1 MKKIM
6 SMAIVLIALVTLSV
20 SAFAADNG
28 KQISESTFLGGS
40 IGSVVIIKNKYSSIG
55 TIKKDN
61 RKVNNKNALYN
72 NIGEVYNGD
81 RNR

>member
-1 MKKIM
+1 M
-6 SMAIVLIALVTLSV
+6 SLKEVLIDIIIPL
-20 SAFAADNG
+20 
-28 KQISESTFLGGS
+28 ISGFGGS

>member
-1 MKKIM
+1 M
-6 SMAIVLIALVTLSV
+6 SLKEVLIDIIIPL
-20 SAFAADNG
+20 
-28 KQISESTFLGGS
+28 ISGFIGGS

-61 RKVNNKNALYN
+61 RQVNNKNALYN

>member
-1 MKKIM
+1 MDLKEVFID
-6 SMAIVLIALVTLSV
+6 IIIPLISG
-20 SAFAADNG
+20 F
-28 KQISESTFLGGS
+28 IGGS
-40 IGSVVIIKNKYSSIG
+40 IGCVVIIKSKYSSIG

-61 RKVNNKNALYN
+61 RKVNNKNALYD

>member
-1 MKKIM
+1 M
-6 SMAIVLIALVTLSV
+6 SLKEVLIDIIIPL
-20 SAFAADNG
+20 
-28 KQISESTFLGGS
+28 ISGFIGGS
-40 IGSVVIIKNKYSSIG
+40 IGSGVIIKNKYSSIG

>member
-1 MKKIM
+1 MRLKQL
-6 SMAIVLIALVTLSV
+6 LIDIIIPL
-20 SAFAADNG
+20 
-28 KQISESTFLGGS
+28 ISRFIGGS

>member
-1 MKKIM
+1 M
-6 SMAIVLIALVTLSV
+6 SLKEVLIDIIIPL
-20 SAFAADNG
+20 
-28 KQISESTFLGGS
+28 ISGFIGG
-40 IGSVVIIKNKYSSIG
+40 SIG

>member
-1 MKKIM
+1 M
-6 SMAIVLIALVTLSV
+6 SLKEVLIDIIIPL
-20 SAFAADNG
+20 
-28 KQISESTFLGGS
+28 ISGFIGGS
-40 IGSVVIIKNKYSSIG
+40 IGSVVIIKYSSIG

>member
-1 MKKIM
+1 M
-6 SMAIVLIALVTLSV
+6 SLKEVLIDIIIPL
-20 SAFAADNG
+20 
-28 KQISESTFLGGS
+28 ISGFIEGS

>member
-1 MKKIM
+1 M
-6 SMAIVLIALVTLSV
+6 SLKEVLIDIIIPL
-20 SAFAADNG
+20 
-28 KQISESTFLGGS
+28 ISGFIRGS

-61 RKVNNKNALYN
+61 RKVNNKNVLYN

>member
-1 MKKIM
+1 M
-6 SMAIVLIALVTLSV
+6 SLKEVLIIPL
-20 SAFAADNG
+20 
-28 KQISESTFLGGS
+28 ISGFIGGS

>member
-1 MKKIM
+1 M
-6 SMAIVLIALVTLSV
+6 SLKEVLIDIIIPL
-20 SAFAADNG
+20 
-28 KQISESTFLGGS
+28 ISGLIGGS

>member
-1 MKKIM
+1 M
-6 SMAIVLIALVTLSV
+6 SLKEVLIDIIIPL
-20 SAFAADNG
+20 
-28 KQISESTFLGGS
+28 ISGFIGGS
-40 IGSVVIIKNKYSSIG
+40 TGSVVIIKNKYSSIG

-61 RKVNNKNALYN
+61 RKVNNKNVLYN

>member
-1 MKKIM
+1 M
-6 SMAIVLIALVTLSV
+6 SLKEVLIDIIIPL
-20 SAFAADNG
+20 
-28 KQISESTFLGGS
+28 ISGFIGGS
-40 IGSVVIIKNKYSSIG
+40 IGSVVIIKNKHSSIG

>member
-1 MKKIM
+1 M
-6 SMAIVLIALVTLSV
+6 SLKQVLIDIIIPL
-20 SAFAADNG
+20 
-28 KQISESTFLGGS
+28 ISGFIGGS
-40 IGSVVIIKNKYSSIG
+40 IGSVVIIKNKYIIIV